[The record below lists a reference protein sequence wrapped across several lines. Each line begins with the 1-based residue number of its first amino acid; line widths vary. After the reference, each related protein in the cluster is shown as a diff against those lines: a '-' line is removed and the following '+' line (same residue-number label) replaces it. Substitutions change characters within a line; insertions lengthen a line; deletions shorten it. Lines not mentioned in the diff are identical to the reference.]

1 MRSFGKRTWKDKA
14 LRTQKYAHLVFHCQ
28 SCHKVYKGLNVMRH
42 AVSHLKGGK
51 MRCILCRK
59 LFKQLS
65 FAKNHILEHIDDM
78 AKQKES
84 TTDKGLGIANGEGHD
99 LDNQA
104 QDESHTP
111 EPTDTDTTA
120 TATADTDTT
129 TTTTT
134 TKDKTR
140 PKLVKTKKKPVLDRD
155 ERIIKNLRIL
165 IKKMAILQK
174 GKEPVADMA
183 AAANFTNEQVV
194 ITDGQVIVRDLSVAE
209 GEGRGEA
216 AENGGGG
223 GGGDMVFF
231 LCPAESCDR
240 VFQKISG
247 PILKHIIKF
256 HLKEEKVLEK
266 LFVWGKR
273 KCSLCLG

>member
-1 MRSFGKRTWKDKA
+1 
-14 LRTQKYAHLVFHCQ
+14 
-28 SCHKVYKGLNVMRH
+28 MRH
-42 AVSHLKGGK
+42 ALSHLKGGK

-65 FAKNHILEHIDDM
+65 FAKKHILEHIDDM
-78 AKQKES
+78 AKRKE
-84 TTDKGLGIANGEGHD
+84 TTIDKGLGIANGEGHE

-104 QDESHTP
+104 QDESQTP
-111 EPTDTDTTA
+111 APTDTDTT
-120 TATADTDTT
+120 TADTDA
-129 TTTTT
+129 TT

-155 ERIIKNLRIL
+155 ERIVKNLRIL

-183 AAANFTNEQVV
+183 VAVNFTNEQVV
-194 ITDGQVIVRDLSVAE
+194 ITESQVIIRDLSFAE
-209 GEGRGEA
+209 GEGRGDG
-216 AENGGGG
+216 AENGGS
-223 GGGDMVFF
+223 DLVFF

-256 HLKEEKVLEK
+256 HLKEEKALEK
-266 LFVWGKR
+266 LFVWSKH
-273 KCSLCLG
+273 KCSLCIG